1 MMKLREKH
9 NRVCHLISR
18 IARRAFF
25 LDAYGAVRDGG
36 HRVRHDCHSKLP
48 Q

>member
-9 NRVCHLISR
+9 NRVYHLISR

-25 LDAYGAVRDGG
+25 LDAYGAVMDAIGKTEGR
-36 HRVRHDCHSKLP
+36 R
-48 Q
+48 